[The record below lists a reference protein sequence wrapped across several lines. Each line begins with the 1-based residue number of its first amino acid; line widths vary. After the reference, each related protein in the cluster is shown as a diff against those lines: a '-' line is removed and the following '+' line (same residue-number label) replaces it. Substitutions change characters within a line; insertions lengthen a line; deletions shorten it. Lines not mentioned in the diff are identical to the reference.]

1 MGRTEKQT
9 KNSTSASFRVGA
21 VALIFLIIG
30 YQVALFVYKASVART
45 VGIHASPDTV
55 YVVDRALA
63 EEILLSG
70 REESVDRARSVTDAA
85 PVNPPAAPGRSAQG
99 AAPSAGGGSG
109 DYVTVR
115 RSSPASRREQEL
127 VREHT
132 PRSYE
137 SFRFNPN
144 TVSVEDLMRLGFS
157 GKQAQS
163 IDNYRQKGGKFRRK
177 EDFARSFVVADSVF
191 ARLEPFIDIPVLDIN
206 AADSAAFDAL
216 PGIGPWFAAKM
227 VSYREELHGYSYP
240 EQLMDIWRF
249 DQEKYDALSDLI
261 RVGECEPYPL
271 WSLPEEELRKHPYLK
286 FAAHAVVLYRQSMP
300 KEAWTVERMHAEGAL
315 DDETWAKLRRC
326 RIAEP

>member
-1 MGRTEKQT
+1 MGKTEKT
-9 KNSTSASFRVGA
+9 KRNSTSASFRVGA

-45 VGIHASPDTV
+45 VGIRARPDTV
-55 YVVDRALA
+55 FVVDRALA
-63 EEILLSG
+63 EEILLSEQRDPVG
-70 REESVDRARSVTDAA
+70 DAA
-85 PVNPPAAPGRSAQG
+85 PQSPSAAHGQPYRAPAASRGQS
-99 AAPSAGGGSG
+99 SGG
-109 DYVTVR
+109 YVTVHR
-115 RSSPASRREQEL
+115 PSVASQRETDL

-144 TVSVEDLMRLGFS
+144 TAGIDELMRLGFTQ
-157 GKQAQS
+157 KQAQS

-177 EDFARSFVVADSVF
+177 EDFARSFVVADTVF
-191 ARLEPFIDIPVLDIN
+191 ERLEPFIDIPLVDLN
-206 AADSAAFDAL
+206 TADSAAFDAL

-261 RVGECEPYPL
+261 CVGECEPYPL
-271 WSLPEEELRKHPYLK
+271 WTLAEEELRKHPYLK
-286 FAAHAVVLYRQSMP
+286 YAAHAVVLYRQSMP
-300 KEAWTVERMHAEGAL
+300 KEAWTVERMHVEGAL
-315 DDETWAKLRRC
+315 DEETWAKLRRC
-326 RIAEP
+326 RITEP